1 VLWGGGGFEGG
12 GGEGGGGDGGGGGGG
27 GVEIPYINDRG
38 VLVTTF
44 RNLKAVLV
52 AVRVLSLKRSTV
64 RALVVPLRA
73 LRNF

>member
-1 VLWGGGGFEGG
+1 MNSGWNSPGSNPPGRR
-12 GGEGGGGDGGGGGGG
+12 GG
-27 GVEIPYINDRG
+27 GVEISYINDRG
-38 VLVTTF
+38 VCWSYL
-44 RNLKAVLV
+44 LGIKKAVLV